1 MNPDPDSAFKVNPV
15 PVSDPHPVSDPVPD
29 LDSDSGFWW
38 PKLRKKIKLK
48 KINFFWSKIAIYLS
62 LGFHKDL
69 HATGEACGP
78 QKRTS
83 STSKN
88 DILYLFKA
96 FLAFLR
102 FISSHCYFPS
112 ILSLQGGCLISSH
125 KGQDETN
132 KKKIRHVWW
141 QNKDKIFL

>member
-1 MNPDPDSAFKVNPV
+1 MAD
-15 PVSDPHPVSDPVPD
+15 PD
-29 LDSDSGFWW
+29 LDPDPHESAFILVGWIRIRNGNTDPDPGG
-38 PKLRKKIKLK
+38 P
-48 KINFFWSKIAIYLS
+48 NVQ
-62 LGFHKDL
+62 
-69 HATGEACGP
+69 ATGEACGP

-83 STSKN
+83 STSKYE
-88 DILYLFKA
+88 ISYLFKA

-102 FISSHCYFPS
+102 LISSHCYFPS

-141 QNKDKIFL
+141 QNKDKFFL